1 MTNTLTVAKNLKEAG
16 FSEAQAAALTRAIE
30 AAANAKAELVAARMS
45 RDLAAIIQR
54 RDPEFEHSDTR
65 FENTTRDQTRRIATI
80 AFSAITILIAF
91 YGIVLHFK

>member
-54 RDPEFEHSDTR
+54 RDPEFEHSDT
-65 FENTTRDQTRRIATI
+65 ENTTRDQTRRIATI